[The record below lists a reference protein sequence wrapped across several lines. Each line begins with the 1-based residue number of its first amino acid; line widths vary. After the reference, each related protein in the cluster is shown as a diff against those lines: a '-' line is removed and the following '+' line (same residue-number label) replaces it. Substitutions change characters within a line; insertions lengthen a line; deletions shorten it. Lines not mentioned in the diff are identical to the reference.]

1 MKAKKFFL
9 LLIVALGLLFA
20 SCATQMVP
28 VYNAEGQQIGYT
40 ERPRRVSVS
49 VYGYGGQMYNRG
61 YYNQYQYQYQQRP
74 VYQYYPQQQPYYYPQ
89 QRPIYRY
96 Y

>member
-1 MKAKKFFL
+1 MKPKKFFL

-49 VYGYGGQMYNRG
+49 VYGMYNRG

>member
-1 MKAKKFFL
+1 MKTKKFFL
-9 LLIVALGLLFA
+9 LLILALGLLFA

-28 VYNAEGQQIGYT
+28 VYNAEGRQIGYT

-49 VYGYGGQMYNRG
+49 VYGYGGQMNGGYYNRG
-61 YYNQYQYQYQQRP
+61 YYNQYQRP
-74 VYQYYPQQQPYYYPQ
+74 AYQYYPQQQPYYYPQ
-89 QRPIYRY
+89 QRPVYRY

>member
-1 MKAKKFFL
+1 MKTKKFFL

-49 VYGYGGQMYNRG
+49 IYGYGGQMYNRG
-61 YYNQYQYQYQQRP
+61 YYNQYQYQQQYQYQRP
-74 VYQYYPQQQPYYYPQ
+74 VYQQQPYYYP
-89 QRPIYRY
+89 YR
-96 Y
+96 